1 MELVS
6 VWVAPSARG
15 HAGGDASI
23 VAVEKWAV
31 DAGATQLSLD
41 EALNKTQGILLGSD
55 EHWEP

>member
-1 MELVS
+1 MS